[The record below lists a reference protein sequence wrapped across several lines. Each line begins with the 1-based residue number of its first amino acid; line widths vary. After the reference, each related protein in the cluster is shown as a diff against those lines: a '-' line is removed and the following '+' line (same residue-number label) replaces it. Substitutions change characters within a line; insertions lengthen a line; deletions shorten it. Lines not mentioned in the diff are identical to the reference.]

1 MVVIHQL
8 WYEIL
13 IIDLGDIRLS
23 FENIESC
30 LKEIE
35 DRYITNEKV
44 KKKLA
49 NYDEPIQIK
58 FLDSNRSVLL
68 LINKD
73 QGIEIKNN
81 TSDEDAPVKIE
92 FSSEKIMLDLFNKEI
107 GAVKAYSAGKIK
119 VIEGKIR
126 NLMKLKTLM
135 F

>member
-1 MVVIHQL
+1 
-8 WYEIL
+8 
-13 IIDLGDIRLS
+13 LS
-23 FENIESC
+23 FENLESC

-35 DRYITNEKV
+35 DRYNTNEKV

-49 NYDEPIQIK
+49 NYDEPIQIT

-73 QGIEIKNN
+73 QGIAVKDNSI
-81 TSDEDAPVKIE
+81 DQGAPVKIE
-92 FSSEKIMLDLFNKEI
+92 FISEKVMLDLFNKEI

-119 VIEGKIR
+119 VVEGKIR
-126 NLMKLKTLM
+126 NLMKLKSLM